1 MPLAAHYHATMLVHK
16 MVSLDDMDWRGW
28 SIKVTAADGR
38 SVLSVLFPQ
47 VSCFQSA
54 NSKIPRERHRPL
66 EPKQAGMQRNG
77 DPTKTTHGR
86 IVCHTVQNTCPS
98 HLRKQRRW
106 VRLVAVTSL
115 YEKNKKPRLDEPS
128 FEMGASESVPN
139 FGP

>member
-1 MPLAAHYHATMLVHK
+1 MNRFFFHFSFKDELITDTGGRECHDLLAAHYHATMLVHK

-66 EPKQAGMQRNG
+66 EPKQAGMQERWRS
-77 DPTKTTHGR
+77 D
-86 IVCHTVQNTCPS
+86 QNYPRAYRLSHSTEYMSLPS
-98 HLRKQRRW
+98 
-106 VRLVAVTSL
+106 
-115 YEKNKKPRLDEPS
+115 EKAAPLGATRGGDEPI
-128 FEMGASESVPN
+128 
-139 FGP
+139 